1 MSDLAN
7 FVAAT
12 IESKVVADL
21 KEENDHLR
29 LENEQLRAEINTT
42 RDAAIRTARVEGGR
56 IEVTGRGGAPIY
68 AVGRF
73 EDAQPYTTNREN
85 VYKFAISLT
94 KVEECPVKEA
104 LTVAEIRVNGSKIAS
119 MSDSEYLSDTDTI
132 DGEFWEINQLSAMHT
147 GWEQIEI
154 DFIVAPH
161 GDHNGGINHDQLEG
175 DWTGDWSN
183 LEQQYVRDFRFNKIY
198 IETEVAEGDLFH
210 RMVPAAGDI

>member
-85 VYKFAISLT
+85 VYKFAIS
-94 KVEECPVKEA
+94 ENNPV
-104 LTVAEIRVNGSKIAS
+104 
-119 MSDSEYLSDTDTI
+119 DC
-132 DGEFWEINQLSAMHT
+132 W
-147 GWEQIEI
+147 
-154 DFIVAPH
+154 
-161 GDHNGGINHDQLEG
+161 
-175 DWTGDWSN
+175 
-183 LEQQYVRDFRFNKIY
+183 
-198 IETEVAEGDLFH
+198 
-210 RMVPAAGDI
+210 AGDPEYIY